1 MSRFSSKKEYH
12 MQSDLP
18 STEDNH
24 FVEQFF
30 QPLINDGMQKYVSNV
45 QTELRLLFIDR
56 LALPI
61 TINQEEYDNS
71 FVCSPFGY
79 YVSYAMLYLD
89 LVKNPIGRKLCEWVM
104 KSFYKL
110 LPLAKINKCVC
121 VNNWP
126 FATVLWPKMTDEQ
139 VRQIR
144 DRLIADYPDHAIV
157 FRSFNEDINH
167 DLLQSLKKNGFHTI
181 ASRQIFYTNGG
192 DPEVFKT
199 RIFKSDLKLMR
210 ECNYEIWDNSKL
222 KEKDLPRLVEL
233 YRMVYLEKYS
243 DLNPQHTTDLLQ
255 LGLRTNTIHLRAI
268 VKEGEIDGIVGFYIR
283 NGIMTCPFFGYDTKK
298 PLGDKLYRIMCTVLM
313 LEARDRQILF
323 HQSSG
328 AAFYKTIRRARNC
341 IDYTAVYTKHLPFY
355 RKLPW
360 FCIQGIM
367 NGIGVRFM
375 KDA

>member
-1 MSRFSSKKEYH
+1 
-12 MQSDLP
+12 MQSDVP
-18 STEDNH
+18 SEEDSL
-24 FVEQFF
+24 FVERFF
-30 QPLINDGMQKYVSNV
+30 KPLIENGMERYVSNV
-45 QTELRLLFIDR
+45 QTELRLLFIDD
-56 LALPI
+56 LALPL
-61 TINQEEYDNS
+61 TINHKEYDNS

-89 LVKNPIGRKLCEWVM
+89 LIKNPFGRKVCEGVM

-110 LPLAKINKCVC
+110 LPLAKINQCVC

-126 FATVLWPKMTDEQ
+126 FATVLWPKISPD
-139 VRQIR
+139 QIHQIKEK
-144 DRLIADYPDHAIV
+144 LIADYPDHAIV
-157 FRSFNEDINH
+157 FRSFNEDINQ
-167 DLLQSLKKNGFHTI
+167 DLLAALKQSGFSII

-210 ECNYEIWDNSKL
+210 ECNYEIWGNSQL
-222 KEKDLPRLVEL
+222 REEHLPRLVEL
-233 YRMVYLEKYS
+233 YRLVYLEKYS
-243 DLNPQHTTDLLQ
+243 DLNPQHTADLLS
-255 LGLRTNTIHLRAI
+255 LGLRTNTMQLRAI
-268 VKEGEIDGIVGFYIR
+268 VKDGEIDGVVGFYVR

-313 LEARDRQILF
+313 LEARDRQVLF

-328 AAFYKTIRRARNC
+328 AAFYKTIRRAKNC

-355 RKLPW
+355 RRLPW
-360 FCIQGIM
+360 LCIRAIM
-367 NGIGVRFM
+367 NGIGVHFM